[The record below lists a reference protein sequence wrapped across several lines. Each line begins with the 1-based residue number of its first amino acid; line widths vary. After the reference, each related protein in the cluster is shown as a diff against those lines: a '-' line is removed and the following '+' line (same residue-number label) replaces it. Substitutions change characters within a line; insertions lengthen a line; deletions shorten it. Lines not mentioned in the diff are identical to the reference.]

1 MIGAMARHRVQV
13 LRAAGKT
20 LKQVA
25 AETGV
30 SQRSVQRI
38 ELERPLES
46 VADVVQAAQ
55 RGVGR
60 PSVVEEWRERVAAV
74 LAAEPTLPTVEILHR
89 LREERYAGGKTAL
102 YELVRELR
110 PKPTTPQVRF
120 EGVAG
125 EFSQHDFGQVVVRY
139 LDSSEERIHF
149 FVSRLKYSRWVDVCV
164 VGDEGVESLVRSL
177 LHGFESFGGVPLVC
191 VFDNPKTVVVS
202 REGGRIQWNDT
213 FGQTA
218 LDYRFAPELCTP
230 RRGQEKGSAEN
241 LVGFVKGSF
250 FKVRRFHDRADLL
263 AQLAAWRVE
272 VNTVRPCRATG
283 VPPAE
288 RIAAERERLRPL
300 AIEPA
305 EYALRFSVFVGPTGL
320 VTFQGYRYSMP
331 PEAIGIP
338 GMLWLYPERVRIVAG
353 RFEREHA
360 RVPEQGKDSIHPRI
374 APRGWRRCRANA
386 AGSTS
391 SAKRSSTSARRPKR
405 SSPRSCI
412 ATASPGRAKSSNC
425 TRHSSSTALQRSI
438 EPSRL
443 RTSASST
450 ARPTCCGCWRRR
462 WPDAPARS
470 RRPAAPP
477 SSAHGPPALPRVRA
491 AG

>member
-13 LRAAGKT
+13 LRAAG
-20 LKQVA
+20 LPQARIA
-25 AETGV
+25 AIEGI
-30 SQRSVQRI
+30 SERSVRTI
-38 ELERPLES
+38 CGEAPM
-46 VADVVQAAQ
+46 ADPRDALQARA

-60 PSVVEEWRERVAAV
+60 PSVVAEWRERVAAV

-89 LREERYAGGKTAL
+89 MRQQDYGGGKSAL

-110 PKPTTPQVRF
+110 PQSTTPLVRF

-139 LDSSEERIHF
+139 LDGTQERLHF
-149 FVSRLKYSRWVDVCV
+149 FVSRLKYSRWVNVCIV
-164 VGDEGVESLVRSL
+164 EDEGVESLVRSL
-177 LHGFESFGGVPLVC
+177 LHGFESFGGVPLVA
-191 VFDNPKTVVVS
+191 VFDNPKTVVLS

-213 FGQTA
+213 FGQAA

-241 LVGFVKGSF
+241 LVGFVKNGF

-263 AQLAAWRVE
+263 VQLAAWLVE

-288 RIAAERERLRPL
+288 RITAERERLRPL
-300 AIEPA
+300 AIAPS
-305 EYALRFSVFVGPTGL
+305 EYALRFSIYVGPTGL

-360 RVPEQGKDSIHPRI
+360 RVPEQGKDSIPPEDR
-374 APRGWRRCRANA
+374 AARLAAVSGKRGRLYL
-386 AGSTS
+386 
-391 SAKRSSTSARRPKR
+391 KRQE
-405 SSPRSCI
+405 I
-412 ATASPGRAKSSNC
+412 LDLG
-425 TRHSSSTALQRSI
+425 
-438 EPSRL
+438 
-443 RTSASST
+443 
-450 ARPTCCGCWRRR
+450 
-462 WPDAPARS
+462 
-470 RRPAAPP
+470 PAAEAFFTEIVHRHRFTWP
-477 SSAHGPPALPRVRA
+477 SEVEQLHAALVEHGPAALHRA
-491 AG
+491 LAIAHQRELYGAPHVLRLLTQEVA

>member
-1 MIGAMARHRVQV
+1 MIGAMARHQVQV

-20 LKQVA
+20 LEETA
-25 AETGV
+25 AAAGV

-38 ELERPLES
+38 ELEPPLETL
-46 VADVVQAAQ
+46 ADLLRARP

-60 PSVVEEWRERVAAV
+60 PSVVARWRERVAAV

-89 LREERYAGGKTAL
+89 LREARYSGGKSAL

-110 PKPTTPQVRF
+110 PRPTTLLVRF

-125 EFSQHDFGQVVVRY
+125 EFSQHDFGQVEVRY
-139 LDSSEERIHF
+139 LDGTRERIHF
-149 FVSRLKYSRWVDVCV
+149 FVSRLKYSRWVDVRV
-164 VGDEGVESLVRSL
+164 VENEGVESLVRSL
-177 LHGFESFGGVPLVC
+177 LAGFEAFGGVPLVA
-191 VFDNPKTVVVS
+191 VFDNPKTVVLS

-230 RRGQEKGSAEN
+230 GRGQEKGSAEN
-241 LVGFVKGSF
+241 LVGFVKNNF
-250 FKVRRFHDRADLL
+250 FKVRRFHDRADLI
-263 AQLAAWRVE
+263 AQLIEWLLE

-300 AIEPA
+300 AIPPA

-320 VTFQGYRYSMP
+320 VTFQGRRYSMP

-353 RFEREHA
+353 RYEREHP
-360 RVPEQGKDSIHPRI
+360 RVPEQGTDSIHPEDR
-374 APRGWRRCRANA
+374 
-386 AGSTS
+386 
-391 SAKRSSTSARRPKR
+391 ARRLAQVAGQRGRLYLKR
-405 SSPRSCI
+405 QEI
-412 ATASPGRAKSSNC
+412 LDLGAAAEAFLTEIVH
-425 TRHSSSTALQRSI
+425 RHRFTWQAEVEQLHGALVQH
-438 EPSRL
+438 
-443 RTSASST
+443 
-450 ARPTCCGCWRRR
+450 G
-462 WPDAPARS
+462 
-470 RRPAAPP
+470 PAALHRALAL
-477 SSAHGPPALPRVRA
+477 AHQRELYGAPHVLRLLAREVA
-491 AG
+491 

>member
-1 MIGAMARHRVQV
+1 MARHRVQV
-13 LRAAGKT
+13 LREAGMK
-20 LKQVA
+20 LRRIA
-25 AETGV
+25 AETGI
-30 SQRSVQRI
+30 SYRSVHRMVH
-38 ELERPLES
+38 EPEVEGRALEG
-46 VADVVQAAQ
+46 QACE

-89 LREERYAGGKTAL
+89 LRAERYAGGKTAL

-110 PKPTTPQVRF
+110 PKPTSPQVRF

-125 EFSQHDFGQVVVRY
+125 EFSQHDFGQVVVCY
-139 LDSSEERIHF
+139 LDGTEERIHF
-149 FVSRLKYSRWVDVCV
+149 FVSRLKYSRWVDVRV
-164 VGDEGVESLVRSL
+164 VEDEGVESLVRSL
-177 LHGFESFGGVPLVC
+177 LAGFESFGGVPLVC

-202 REGGRIQWNDT
+202 RAGGRIQWNDT

-250 FKVRRFHDRADLL
+250 FKVRRFHDRVDLE
-263 AQLAAWRVE
+263 AQLAAWLIE

-288 RIAAERERLRPL
+288 RIGAERERLRPL
-300 AIEPA
+300 AIAPS

-338 GMLWLYPERVRIVAG
+338 GTLWLYPERVRIVAG

-360 RVPEQGKDSIHPRI
+360 RVPEQGRDSIHPEDR
-374 APRGWRRCRANA
+374 AARLAQVSGKRGRLYL
-386 AGSTS
+386 
-391 SAKRSSTSARRPKR
+391 KRQE
-405 SSPRSCI
+405 I
-412 ATASPGRAKSSNC
+412 LDLG
-425 TRHSSSTALQRSI
+425 
-438 EPSRL
+438 
-443 RTSASST
+443 
-450 ARPTCCGCWRRR
+450 
-462 WPDAPARS
+462 
-470 RRPAAPP
+470 PAAEAFFTEIVHRHRFTWP
-477 SSAHGPPALPRVRA
+477 SEVEQLHAALVQHGPAALHRA
-491 AG
+491 LAVAHERELYGAPHVLRLLAKEVA

>member
-20 LKQVA
+20 LKQVVA
-25 AETGV
+25 AVGV
-30 SQRSVQRI
+30 SQSSVQRI
-38 ELERPLES
+38 ERERAIELP
-46 VADVVQAAQ
+46 ADLLQAGE

-60 PSVVEEWRERVAAV
+60 PSVVEPWRDRLAAV
-74 LAAEPTLPTVEILHR
+74 LAAEPAMPTVEILHR
-89 LREERYAGGKTAL
+89 LRGEHYTGGKTAL

-110 PKPTTPQVRF
+110 PKPTTPLVRF

-125 EFSQHDFGQVVVRY
+125 EFSQHDFGQVAIRY
-139 LDSSEERIHF
+139 LNGTRERVHF
-149 FVSRLKYSRWVDVCV
+149 FVSRLKYSRWVDVRV
-164 VGDEGVESLVRSL
+164 VENEGVESLVRSL
-177 LHGFESFGGVPLVC
+177 LAGFASFGGVPLVA
-191 VFDNPKTVVVS
+191 VFDNPKTVVLS

-230 RRGQEKGSAEN
+230 GRGQEKGSAEN
-241 LVGFVKGSF
+241 LVGFAKNGF
-250 FKVRRFHDRADLL
+250 FKVRRFHDRADLI
-263 AQLAAWRVE
+263 AQLIAWLLE

-300 AIEPA
+300 AIPAA

-320 VTFQGYRYSMP
+320 VPFQGYRYSMP

-360 RVPEQGKDSIHPRI
+360 RVPEQGKDSIHPEDRVRRL
-374 APRGWRRCRANA
+374 AQVSGKRGRLYL
-386 AGSTS
+386 
-391 SAKRSSTSARRPKR
+391 KRQE
-405 SSPRSCI
+405 I
-412 ATASPGRAKSSNC
+412 LDLG
-425 TRHSSSTALQRSI
+425 
-438 EPSRL
+438 
-443 RTSASST
+443 
-450 ARPTCCGCWRRR
+450 
-462 WPDAPARS
+462 
-470 RRPAAPP
+470 PAAE
-477 SSAHGPPALPRVRA
+477 SFLTEIVHRHRFTWQGEVEQLHAALVQHGPAALHRA
-491 AG
+491 LALAHERELYGAPHVLRLLAKEVA

>member
-1 MIGAMARHRVQV
+1 MIGLMARHRVQV
-13 LRAAGKT
+13 LREAGMK
-20 LKQVA
+20 LRRIA
-25 AETGV
+25 AETGI
-30 SQRSVQRI
+30 SYRSVHRI
-38 ELERPLES
+38 VHEPEVERSALEG
-46 VADVVQAAQ
+46 QAVE

-60 PSVVEEWRERVAAV
+60 PSVVNAWRDRVAAV

-110 PKPTTPQVRF
+110 PKPTSPQVRF

-139 LDSSEERIHF
+139 LGGSEERIHF
-149 FVSRLKYSRWVDVCV
+149 FVSRLKYSRWVDVRMV
-164 VGDEGVESLVRSL
+164 EDEGVESLVRSL
-177 LHGFESFGGVPLVC
+177 LGGFESFGGVPLVC

-213 FGQTA
+213 FGQAA

-250 FKVRRFHDRADLL
+250 FKVRRFHDRADLR
-263 AQLAAWRVE
+263 AQLAAWLVE

-300 AIEPA
+300 AIAPA

-338 GMLWLYPERVRIVAG
+338 GMLWLYPERVRIVAA
-353 RFEREHA
+353 RFEREHG
-360 RVPEQGKDSIHPRI
+360 RVPEQGKDSIHPEDR
-374 APRGWRRCRANA
+374 AARLAQVSGKRGRLYL
-386 AGSTS
+386 
-391 SAKRSSTSARRPKR
+391 KRQE
-405 SSPRSCI
+405 I
-412 ATASPGRAKSSNC
+412 LDLG
-425 TRHSSSTALQRSI
+425 
-438 EPSRL
+438 
-443 RTSASST
+443 
-450 ARPTCCGCWRRR
+450 
-462 WPDAPARS
+462 
-470 RRPAAPP
+470 PAAEAFFTEIVHRHRFTWP
-477 SSAHGPPALPRVRA
+477 SEVEQLHAALVQHGPAALHRA
-491 AG
+491 LAIAHERELYGAPHVLRLLAKEVA

>member
-13 LRAAGKT
+13 LRGAGKT
-20 LKQVA
+20 LKQIV

-30 SQRSVQRI
+30 SQSSVQRI
-38 ELERPLES
+38 GLEPPLET
-46 VADVVQAAQ
+46 VAELVRAGQ

-60 PSVVEEWRERVAAV
+60 PSVAEPWRERVAAV
-74 LAAEPTLPTVEILHR
+74 LAAEPRLPTVEILHR

-110 PKPTTPQVRF
+110 PKPLTPLVRF

-125 EFSQHDFGQVVVRY
+125 EFSQHDFGQVEVRY
-139 LDSSEERIHF
+139 LDGTHERVHF
-149 FVSRLKYSRWVDVCV
+149 FVSRLKYSRWVDVRV
-164 VGDEGVESLVRSL
+164 VENEGVESLVRSL
-177 LHGFESFGGVPLVC
+177 LAGFGSFGGVPLVA
-191 VFDNPKTVVVS
+191 VFDNPKTVVLS

-241 LVGFVKGSF
+241 LVGFVKNGF
-250 FKVRRFHDRADLL
+250 FKVRRFHDHEDLL
-263 AQLAAWRVE
+263 AQLAAWHIE
-272 VNTVRPCRATG
+272 VNTLRPCRATG
-283 VPPAE
+283 VTPAE

-300 AIEPA
+300 AIVPA

-320 VTFQGYRYSMP
+320 VSFQGYRYSMP

-360 RVPEQGKDSIHPRI
+360 RVPEQGKDSIHPEDRTRRL
-374 APRGWRRCRANA
+374 AQVAGKRGRLYL
-386 AGSTS
+386 
-391 SAKRSSTSARRPKR
+391 KRQE
-405 SSPRSCI
+405 I
-412 ATASPGRAKSSNC
+412 LDLG
-425 TRHSSSTALQRSI
+425 
-438 EPSRL
+438 
-443 RTSASST
+443 
-450 ARPTCCGCWRRR
+450 
-462 WPDAPARS
+462 
-470 RRPAAPP
+470 PAAEVFLTEIV
-477 SSAHGPPALPRVRA
+477 HRHRFTWQGEVE
-491 AG
+491 